1 MGIPSPSPPQPPLPE
16 PLGFGAPSRGVVGS
30 GVAKTEQPAPS
41 SAPEERARS
50 LRAQLDEANR
60 NYHELDAP
68 TITDA
73 STMLCCANWWTS
85 RPSIPSWSRRTRRR
99 NASAARRRRTFAP
112 YRHDVP
118 MLSLANAFDEAD
130 LRAFD
135 ARVAKLAG
143 SAPGYV
149 CELKIDGL
157 AISLRYERGRF
168 VSGGTRGD
176 GSVGET

>member
-1 MGIPSPSPPQPPLPE
+1 VATTEHPSPS
-16 PLGFGAPSRGVVGS
+16 
-30 GVAKTEQPAPS
+30 
-41 SAPEERARS
+41 PEERARS
-50 LRAQLDEANR
+50 LRAQLEEANR
-60 NYHELDAP
+60 NYHQLDAP

-73 STMLCCANWWTS
+73 EYDALLRELVDLEAAHPDLITPDSPTQRVGGA
-85 RPSIPSWSRRTRRR
+85 
-99 NASAARRRRTFAP
+99 ASSEFPP
-112 YRHDVP
+112 YRHEIP

-143 SAPGYV
+143 ATPSYD

-176 GSVGET
+176 GERRGPGDDRGARRSLSLA